1 MLNRSESS
9 LPLILFHG
17 LLSSPQE
24 FGLIAHPLRARGI
37 AHHAATMPGYTLA
50 TNVTH
55 PDWRQWRQAA
65 VARVDEIAG
74 DRPVILGGLCMGG
87 ILAAATALQRRQRI
101 AGLVLMSPTFTYD
114 GWNVSPLRHL
124 RHLAYWTRL
133 DNVFSVSE
141 CEPYGIKNEKIRK
154 WVVRELRE
162 RAQSAIGPA
171 RIPLRAL
178 RQAERMMAE
187 VRNHL
192 AELEVPLLVIHAR
205 EDEITS
211 LASVERLVADLPT
224 QDKQLAVVDNSYHMV
239 TIDNDRQ
246 QVAGL
251 LAAFVKRLTSAQ
263 VSLQRPSISDF
274 IPLANAA

>member
-37 AHHAATMPGYTLA
+37 AHHAVTTTGYTLA
-50 TNVTH
+50 TNVAQ

-162 RAQSAIGPA
+162 RAQSA
-171 RIPLRAL
+171 
-178 RQAERMMAE
+178 E

-263 VSLQRPSISDF
+263 VSLQRPSIADF

>member
-1 MLNRSESS
+1 
-9 LPLILFHG
+9 
-17 LLSSPQE
+17 
-24 FGLIAHPLRARGI
+24 
-37 AHHAATMPGYTLA
+37 
-50 TNVTH
+50 
-55 PDWRQWRQAA
+55 
-65 VARVDEIAG
+65 
-74 DRPVILGGLCMGG
+74 
-87 ILAAATALQRRQRI
+87 
-101 AGLVLMSPTFTYD
+101 MSPTFTYD

-124 RHLAYWTRL
+124 RHLAYWTGL

-154 WVVRELRE
+154 WVIRELQE
-162 RAQSAIGPA
+162 RAQSAVGPA

-178 RQAERMMAE
+178 RQAERMMTE
-187 VRNHL
+187 VREHL
-192 AELEVPLLVIHAR
+192 AELDVPLLVIHAS

-211 LASVERLVADLPT
+211 LASVERLVSALPIK
-224 QDKQLAVVDNSYHMV
+224 DKQLAVLDNSYHMV